1 VSYSKRDWGDGA
13 WSSQACSRGER
24 RATGT
29 DRGSVPKDPPTPA
42 NTGQHSHKGRIR
54 GFARQKMPREVN
66 GNQNDRHPPKFDEL
80 KDVM

>member
-1 VSYSKRDWGDGA
+1 MELGVHKPVRVGKGGRLVLTEVAYQRTR
-13 WSSQACSRGER
+13 QHR
-24 RATGT
+24 
-29 DRGSVPKDPPTPA
+29 PTPA